1 MTIQFY
7 HDGTSSVS
15 LAVWIYIV
23 PNKTMRNPFLLDGN
37 SPMHF
42 HLHSYQTLLL
52 QHDGC
57 FFGELTLWHMCDD
70 VHIRAAAYIL
80 NCEASGVA

>member
-7 HDGTSSVS
+7 HDDTASMS
-15 LAVWIYIV
+15 LAVLVYIV
-23 PNKTMRNPFLLDGN
+23 PNETMRNYFLLDRN
-37 SPMHF
+37 SSMRF

-57 FFGELTLWHMCDD
+57 FFGELTLLHVCDD
-70 VHIRAAAYIL
+70 GHIRTVAYIL